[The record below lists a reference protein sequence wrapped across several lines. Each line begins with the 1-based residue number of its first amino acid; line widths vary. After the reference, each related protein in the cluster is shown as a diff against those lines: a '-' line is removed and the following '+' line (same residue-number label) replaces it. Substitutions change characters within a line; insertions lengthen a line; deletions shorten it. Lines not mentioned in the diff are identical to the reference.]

1 MNKENNTYKSKY
13 IIIGAGIGGLSLALA
28 LQRLNQ
34 KVLVFEK
41 VPDIREVGA
50 GVMLTPNATRSLEC
64 LGVLKEIER
73 DATLPKK
80 TVVRHYETGE
90 EMSTTDLG
98 DGFTKK
104 YGHPYYNVHRVN
116 IHSSLY
122 NSVKRNDMNCIK
134 VNHELV
140 DLCQSES
147 SVSAKFNNNLV
158 AEGEFLIGCDGIHS
172 SVRKIIR
179 ASSNPNYTGNLAW
192 RGLMPVE
199 SLPLHQR
206 GPEINIW
213 IGPNKHIVEYT
224 VKSGR
229 FKNYVAISNVKDWH
243 EEGWA
248 VRSSIDQ
255 ALAEFKDWH
264 SDVRNIISA
273 TPQDECY
280 KWGLFDR
287 NPLSTWS
294 ENRVTILGDAAHPM
308 LPFMAQGAAMSI
320 EDAIILSR
328 CFVKYEHPKKIFE
341 SYENER
347 IDRTA
352 WCQLQSREAGQLF
365 QKISSREDLDSDRAQ
380 RGRILY
386 EYDAPSVKV

>member
-1 MNKENNTYKSKY
+1 MKKTNNTHKCKY

-34 KVLVFEK
+34 QVLVFEK
-41 VPDIREVGA
+41 APEIKEVGA
-50 GVMLTPNATRSLEC
+50 GVMLTPNATRSLDS
-64 LGVLKEIER
+64 LGVLKEIEK

-80 TVVRHYETGE
+80 TIVRHYQTGK

-98 DGFTKK
+98 DDFTKK
-104 YGHPYYNVHRVN
+104 YGHPYYDVHRVN

-134 VNHELV
+134 VNHELI
-140 DLCQSES
+140 DFFQSES
-147 SVSAKFNNNLV
+147 FVTAKFNNNLV
-158 AEGEFLIGCDGIHS
+158 VEGEFLIGCDGIHS
-172 SVRKIIR
+172 LVRKIIKT
-179 ASSNPNYTGNLAW
+179 SDNPNYTGNLAW

-199 SLPLHQR
+199 SLPEHQR

-213 IGPNKHIVEYT
+213 IGPKKHIVEYT

-243 EEGWA
+243 EEGWT
-248 VRSSIDQ
+248 VRSSVDQ

-264 SDVRNIISA
+264 QDVRNIISA

-287 NPLSTWS
+287 NPLGSWS

-320 EDAIILSR
+320 EDAIVLSR
-328 CFVKYEHPKKIFE
+328 CFVKYENPRKIFE

-380 RGRILY
+380 RGKILY
-386 EYDAPSVKV
+386 EYDAPRVKV